1 SEGVDLDG
9 VLEKI
14 ENGFIRQ
21 ALERSRGNK
30 TLAAELLNLNRTT
43 FIERLR
49 KKGMLQS
56 TRHASLPS
64 AVVNNVTADGTLLT
78 ESRYEQP
85 SPTGLAPDAVKVG
98 N

>member
-1 SEGVDLDG
+1 D
-9 VLEKI
+9 
-14 ENGFIRQ
+14 GFIQQ

-56 TRHASLPS
+56 TRPASLPT
-64 AVVNNVTADGTLLT
+64 AVVNYVTEDGTSLT
-78 ESRYEQP
+78 ESKFEQS
-85 SPTGLAPDAVKVG
+85 SPNGVVPADTVKVG
-98 N
+98 NLSF